1 MSQINDA
8 LKRAKDT
15 PPKNMP
21 SSMAPMLPVD
31 ALAAEHGANWIR
43 PAAIILVLL
52 LIASLFIAIS
62 SGSHSGPKIIAEP
75 AIRPGT
81 GGSYRPALPAPAP
94 VPAAP
99 APIVLAANLPKP
111 ARIQGIVD
119 DPAHPYAI
127 VNGKTVYVGDQM
139 DGQRVTAIS
148 PDAITLVGNGQTNQ
162 LHVGGH

>member
-8 LKRAKDT
+8 LKRAQDT

-62 SGSHSGPKIIAEP
+62 SGSHTGPKIVAEP
-75 AIRPGT
+75 A
-81 GGSYRPALPAPAP
+81 PAPAP
-94 VPAAP
+94 VVQIAPAPVPAPAAP
-99 APIVLAANLPKP
+99 APIVLAANVPKP

-119 DPAHPYAI
+119 DPVHPYAI
-127 VNGKTVYVGDQM
+127 VSGKTFYVGDQM

>member
-21 SSMAPMLPVD
+21 SSMAPMMPVD

-62 SGSHSGPKIIAEP
+62 SGSHTGPKIIAEP
-75 AIRPGT
+75 AAA
-81 GGSYRPALPAPAP
+81 PAPVVQIAPAPAP
-94 VPAAP
+94 APAAP
-99 APIVLAANLPKP
+99 APIALAANVPKP

-119 DPAHPYAI
+119 DPVHPYAI
-127 VNGKTVYVGDQM
+127 VSGKTVYVGDQM

>member
-21 SSMAPMLPVD
+21 SSMAPMMPVD

-62 SGSHSGPKIIAEP
+62 SGTHAGPKIIAESETAP
-75 AIRPGT
+75 VPVVHIA
-81 GGSYRPALPAPAP
+81 PAPAP
-94 VPAAP
+94 VPAPAAP
-99 APIVLAANLPKP
+99 APMVLAANLPKP

-119 DPAHPYAI
+119 DPVHPYAI
-127 VNGKTVYVGDQM
+127 VSGKTVYVGDQM

-148 PDAITLVGNGQTNQ
+148 PEAITLVGNGQTNQ
-162 LHVGGH
+162 LHVGRH

>member
-8 LKRAKDT
+8 LKRAQDT

-62 SGSHSGPKIIAEP
+62 SGSHTGPKIIAEP
-75 AIRPGT
+75 A
-81 GGSYRPALPAPAP
+81 SVPAP
-94 VPAAP
+94 VVKIAPTPVHAPAPAAP
-99 APIVLAANLPKP
+99 APIVLAANVPKP

-148 PDAITLVGNGQTNQ
+148 PEAITLVGNGQTNQ

>member
-8 LKRAKDT
+8 LKRAQDT

-62 SGSHSGPKIIAEP
+62 SGSHPGPKVVAAP
-75 AIRPGT
+75 A
-81 GGSYRPALPAPAP
+81 AVPAP
-94 VPAAP
+94 VVKIAPAAR
-99 APIVLAANLPKP
+99 AGTCR
-111 ARIQGIVD
+111 ARPNRPGGKCTQAGA
-119 DPAHPYAI
+119 DPRH
-127 VNGKTVYVGDQM
+127 
-139 DGQRVTAIS
+139 R
-148 PDAITLVGNGQTNQ
+148 
-162 LHVGGH
+162 

>member
-8 LKRAKDT
+8 LKRAQDT

-43 PAAIILVLL
+43 PAAIIMVLL

-62 SGSHSGPKIIAEP
+62 SGSHTSPKIVAEP
-75 AIRPGT
+75 ATI
-81 GGSYRPALPAPAP
+81 PAPVVHIAPAPA
-94 VPAAP
+94 PAAP
-99 APIVLAANLPKP
+99 APIVLAANVPKP

-119 DPAHPYAI
+119 DPVHPYAI
-127 VNGKTVYVGDQM
+127 VSGKTLYVGDQM

-148 PDAITLVGNGQTNQ
+148 PEAITLVGNGQTNQ

>member
-15 PPKNMP
+15 PPKNTP
-21 SSMAPMLPVD
+21 SSMAPMMAVD

-62 SGSHSGPKIIAEP
+62 SGTHPGPKIIAEP
-75 AIRPGT
+75 AT
-81 GGSYRPALPAPAP
+81 VPAP
-94 VPAAP
+94 VVHVAPVHAPVPAPAAP
-99 APIVLAANLPKP
+99 APMTVAANLPKP

-127 VNGKTVYVGDQM
+127 VSGKTVYVGDQM

>member
-21 SSMAPMLPVD
+21 SSVAPMLPVD

-43 PAAIILVLL
+43 PVAIILVLL

-62 SGSHSGPKIIAEP
+62 SGTPCRAENHCRTSDP
-75 AIRPGT
+75 SRHRWFISPRLRPRRHPP
-81 GGSYRPALPAPAP
+81 RPPQC
-94 VPAAP
+94 
-99 APIVLAANLPKP
+99 VLAANLPKP

-119 DPAHPYAI
+119 DPVHPYAI

>member
-62 SGSHSGPKIIAEP
+62 SGSHTSPKIVAEP
-75 AIRPGT
+75 A
-81 GGSYRPALPAPAP
+81 SVPAPVVQIAPAPAPAP
-94 VPAAP
+94 VVP
-99 APIVLAANLPKP
+99 APIALAANVPKP

-119 DPAHPYAI
+119 DPVHPYAI
-127 VNGKTVYVGDQM
+127 VGGKTVYVGDQM

-148 PDAITLVGNGQTNQ
+148 PQAITLVGNGQTNQ